1 MTSLSD
7 DAISALSEVKQI
19 GEKLDDDHPMRHA
32 ARSMKR
38 QAENILSNAFRQ
50 ATELA
55 YLAGQ
60 VTKDYDKAIA
70 ARSKE
75 PE

>member
-7 DAISALSEVKQI
+7 DAISALSDVKRI
-19 GEKLDDDHPMRHA
+19 DDDMDNEHPMRHA
-32 ARSMKR
+32 VWSMKR
-38 QAENILSNAFRQ
+38 QAETLLSNAFRQ

-60 VTKDYDKAIA
+60 VAKDYDKAIA

>member
-19 GEKLDDDHPMRHA
+19 GEKLDDEHPMRHA

-38 QAENILSNAFRQ
+38 QAETILSNAFRL

-55 YLAGQ
+55 YLAEQ
-60 VTKDYDKAIA
+60 VAKDYDEAVA
-70 ARSKE
+70 EATKE
-75 PE
+75 AP